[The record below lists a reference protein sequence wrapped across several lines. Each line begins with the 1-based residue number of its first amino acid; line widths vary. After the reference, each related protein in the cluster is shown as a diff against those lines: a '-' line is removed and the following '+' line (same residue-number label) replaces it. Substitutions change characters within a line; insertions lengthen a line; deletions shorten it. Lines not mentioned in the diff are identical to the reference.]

1 MKPKRLIMATLLPI
15 GMTAATAASAGA
27 SAFDK
32 NDNQGPNGQVSHAGK
47 SPDCQ
52 PGNGKGD
59 TVQHTHVG
67 PPGQTGIAP
76 GQIHGPNNGA
86 EFDFAGCQ
94 APTPPK
100 PPTPPPTP
108 PKPPTPPVPIH
119 PVVPGHGPVS
129 PTAAVRPHR
138 VTVVA
143 PQQVSQRQAVQ
154 QQVTVAPP
162 AAPVQTTAH
171 FTG

>member
-1 MKPKRLIMATLLPI
+1 LKRLIMAALLPI

-52 PGNGKGD
+52 PGKGKGD

-67 PPGQTGIAP
+67 PPGQTGVTP
-76 GQIHGPNNGA
+76 GQIHGPKNGA
-86 EFDFAGCQ
+86 EFDFPGCQ

-100 PPTPPPTP
+100 PPTPPP
-108 PKPPTPPVPIH
+108 KPPTPPTPVH
-119 PVVPGHGPVS
+119 PVVPGHGAVS
-129 PTAAVRPHR
+129 PTAAVSPQHVAV
-138 VTVVA
+138 VT
-143 PQQVSQRQAVQ
+143 PQHVSQQQAVQ
-154 QQVTVAPP
+154 QQVTVAPA

>member
-1 MKPKRLIMATLLPI
+1 LKRWIMAAVLVTGI
-15 GMTAATAASAGA
+15 TAATAATAGA

-32 NDNQGPNGQVSHAGK
+32 NDNQGPKGQISHAGN

-52 PGNGKGD
+52 PGNGNGD

-67 PPGQTGIAP
+67 PPGQTGVSP

-86 EFDFAGCQ
+86 EFDFSGCQ
-94 APTPPK
+94 A
-100 PPTPPPTP
+100 PTPPPTP
-108 PKPPTPPVPIH
+108 PKPPTPPTPPV

-129 PTAAVRPHR
+129 PSALAAL
-138 VTVVA
+138 T
-143 PQQVSQRQAVQ
+143 PQHLAAAQAAQQAAQQQAAQQQRQQ
-154 QQVTVAPP
+154 QQVTVAPA
-162 AAPVQTTAH
+162 AAPVQTAAH